1 MQLTEKHQ
9 EYWRKNLVITAI
21 LLVDLVRRHL
31 RRGWYARELNSITF
45 LGFPLGFYMSAQG
58 SLIIYVVIIW
68 HLRALHEQARQGLRR
83 RRGRRRMSQATFSHK
98 AFNQQLKKYY
108 TLYTGGFIAFLIALA
123 IAEQMGMSRQ
133 VDRLLVPV
141 RDDRASTRASAS

>member
-21 LLVDLVRRHL
+21 LLAVWFVATFVE
-31 RRGWYARELNSITF
+31 GWYARELNTISF

-68 HLRALHEQARQGLRR
+68 IYARYMQGLDK
-83 RRGRRRMSQATFSHK
+83 QY
-98 AFNQQLKKYY
+98 N
-108 TLYTGGFIAFLIALA
+108 
-123 IAEQMGMSRQ
+123 
-133 VDRLLVPV
+133 VDEGDLE
-141 RDDRASTRASAS
+141 